1 MIYYTVYY
9 LWSHPISSAFPL
21 SPSFLLCL
29 LLLLVGEPSK
39 GAGQGEKEGEDQEE
53 DEQYHRDVV
62 HRPDQDD
69 GDVEDDQEE
78 DNEQHQSWNVVH
90 LPGGRFRFFGGAL
103 AVHLI

>member
-1 MIYYTVYY
+1 MYHIYMH
-9 LWSHPISSAFPL
+9 LRSHPLGSAFPL

-39 GAGQGEKEGEDQEE
+39 GAGQGEKEGENQEE

-69 GDVEDDQEE
+69 GDGEDM
-78 DNEQHQSWNVVH
+78 EQHQMDVVH
-90 LPGGRFRFFGGAL
+90 LPGGRFRFLGGAL